1 RSRTRSRGTM
11 TWVLPLLQILATVW
25 PGRAIVDTCDVCGR
39 HPLVPG
45 PGSSVRVV
53 GGIDAHPG
61 AWPWIVSLQLPTITG
76 HKHTCGGSLIT
87 ARWVLTAAHCFGNKR
102 NLPHWRA
109 VLGASK
115 LSSLGSE
122 VHVRYIKQVV
132 VQEDYQPG
140 VELNDIALMELDQP
154 VMCSSYI
161 QPACLPDSTVR
172 VPALAVCYISGWGA
186 SREHGRPQAGEHGEP
201 ARVNYEHG
209 ARVNRFPV
217 AQCNSSGWYGGAIRE
232 HQLCAGYEEGGV
244 DSCQGD
250 SGGPLMCREEASQPY
265 WVVGVTSWGQ
275 GCGRAHRPGV
285 YTATQSFY
293 AWMKGWAGPM
303 PQPPPTPK
311 HVASTAAH
319 PARALSSAA
328 RPFCTTFPR
337 QARPQKAQ
345 PPGSTAPEAPS

>member
-1 RSRTRSRGTM
+1 M

-87 ARWVLTAAHCFGNKR
+87 ARPSKA

-186 SREHGRPQAGEHGEP
+186 SREHGRPQATDIMQE
-201 ARVNYEHG
+201 

-293 AWMKGWAGPM
+293 AWMKGAM
-303 PQPPPTPK
+303 
-311 HVASTAAH
+311 
-319 PARALSSAA
+319 LCAA
-328 RPFCTTFPR
+328 RWDDAVGPLSHPPAKCRYGTLRCCNVGIRKYSVLRGEKASAGRPAGAGGRRGRGGAAVR
-337 QARPQKAQ
+337 QQAHL
-345 PPGSTAPEAPS
+345 G